1 MEILKNIHQIP
12 GVTANSYLLVEPEG
26 MTLIDAGLPGSGRK
40 ILEYID
46 GLGRPRTDLRR
57 VLITHADLDHVGGLG
72 AVKRAS
78 GARVYSSAVES
89 RAMAEGRSSRP
100 VKPGGNPFRRMLF
113 SVMGRFFSSKPR
125 PADELL
131 TDGQVLPMM
140 GGLKVVETIG
150 HTPGHLSY
158 FLPAVGVLFTGDS
171 IVADDKGLQRSRPN
185 FTWDPAKAGDAVR
198 RLSALGARIVCPGH
212 GPVVMDAAKKF
223 PTG

>member
-26 MTLIDAGLPGSGRK
+26 MTLIDAGLPGSAKK
-40 ILEYID
+40 ILDYID

-57 VLITHADLDHVGGLG
+57 ILITHADLDHVGALN

-100 VKPGGNPFRRMLF
+100 VKPGGNPVRRMLF
-113 SVMGRFFSSKPR
+113 SIMGRFFSSKPG